1 MKLKLVTEMM
11 QELGLDLSEK
21 TKDEFRQL
29 AGITALRQAQDGTYY
44 VRNWWRGP
52 LLYALVSHYRPRS
65 VLEFGTGRGYGA
77 LSMAKASLEQ
87 GFECRVWTIDH
98 IPPTT
103 RQLWP
108 IDEGNRAR
116 TKSLALDEV
125 WEQSISARIRERIS
139 CLTGNSYSVMH
150 EWKRLG
156 RPNIDF
162 FFIDGGHD
170 YRTVKHDFIAG
181 LRVANSGA
189 AFLFDDYGKRKRY
202 GGKKLIDNE
211 CVPKCPQGSVEVID
225 TFAGRDLPSAEG
237 KVDHKMALLDTK
249 QIPELNQH
257 FYSTARAQWYMASYQ
272 IIRYGR
278 KRASPFRT
286 LTRRLL
292 KN

>member
-1 MKLKLVTEMM
+1 MKLKLITEKM
-11 QELGLDLSEK
+11 QELGFDSGEK
-21 TKDEFRQL
+21 TKDEFKQL

-87 GFECRVWTIDH
+87 GFECRVWTIDR

-108 IDEGNRAR
+108 IDEGNGPT
-116 TKSLALDEV
+116 TKLLALDEV
-125 WEQSISARIRERIS
+125 WEQSVSRRSRERIS
-139 CLTGNSYSVMH
+139 CLTGDSYSVMR
-150 EWKRLG
+150 EWTRLG

-202 GGKKLIDNE
+202 GVKNLIDNE
-211 CVPKCPQGSVEVID
+211 CIPKCPQRSVEVID
-225 TFAGRDLPSAEG
+225 TFAGQDLPSVEG
-237 KVDHKMALLDTK
+237 QVDHKMALLDTK

-257 FYSTARAQWYMASYQ
+257 FYSTARARLYIISYQ
-272 IIRYGR
+272 IIQFGR
-278 KRASPFRT
+278 KCALPFRT

-292 KN
+292 RD

>member
-1 MKLKLVTEMM
+1 MKLKLITEKM
-11 QELGLDLSEK
+11 QELGFDLGEK

-52 LLYALVSHYRPRS
+52 LLYALVSHHRPRS

-77 LSMAKASLEQ
+77 LSMAKASLER

-98 IPPTT
+98 IPLTT

-108 IDEGNRAR
+108 IDEGNGPT

-125 WEQSISARIRERIS
+125 WEQSVSARMRERIS
-139 CLTGNSYSVMH
+139 CLTGDSYSVMR

-181 LRVANSGA
+181 LRVANSEA
-189 AFLFDDYGKRKRY
+189 AFLFDDYGKRKGY
-202 GGKKLIDNE
+202 GVKKLIDNE

-225 TFAGRDLPSAEG
+225 TFAGRGLPSAEG

-249 QIPELNQH
+249 QIPELNRH
-257 FYSTARAQWYMASYQ
+257 FYSTARARRYMASYK

-278 KRASPFRT
+278 N
-286 LTRRLL
+286 LRRRFVP
-292 KN
+292 

>member
-1 MKLKLVTEMM
+1 MKLKLVTEIM
-11 QELGLDLSEK
+11 QELGFDLGEK
-21 TKDEFRQL
+21 AKDEFRQL
-29 AGITALRQAQDGTYY
+29 AGITALRQARDGTYY
-44 VRNWWRGP
+44 DRNWWRGP

-87 GFECRVWTIDH
+87 GFECRVWTIDR
-98 IPPTT
+98 IPPAT

-108 IDEGNRAR
+108 IDEGNGAK

-125 WEQSISARIRERIS
+125 WEQSVSIKIRERIS
-139 CLTGNSYSVMH
+139 CLSGDSYSAMR

-189 AFLFDDYGKRKRY
+189 AFLFDDYGKRKGY
-202 GGKKLIDNE
+202 GVKRLIDNE
-211 CVPKCPQGSVEVID
+211 CIPKCAHGSVEIID
-225 TFAGRDLPSAEG
+225 TFAGGDLPSAEG
-237 KVDHKMALLDTK
+237 KVDHKMALLDTRH
-249 QIPELNQH
+249 IPELNRH
-257 FYSTARAQWYMASYQ
+257 FYSTARARRYMASYQ
-272 IIRYGR
+272 IIRFGR
-278 KRASPFRT
+278 NSALPFRT
-286 LTRRLL
+286 LARRLL
-292 KN
+292 RN

>member
-1 MKLKLVTEMM
+1 MKPKLVTEIM
-11 QELGLDLSEK
+11 QELGFDFDEK
-21 TKDEFRQL
+21 TKDEFKQL
-29 AGITALRQAQDGTYY
+29 ARVTALRQAQDGTYY

-52 LLYALVSHYRPRS
+52 LLYALVSHYKPRS

-103 RQLWP
+103 RQRWD
-108 IDEGNRAR
+108 IDEGNGPT

-125 WEQSISARIRERIS
+125 WEQSVSAGIRERIS
-139 CLTGNSYSVMH
+139 CLNGDSYSVMR
-150 EWKRLG
+150 EWKHLG

-181 LRVANSGA
+181 LRTANSGA

-202 GGKKLIDNE
+202 GVKKLVDNE
-211 CVPKCPQGSVEVID
+211 CIPKCPQGSVEVID

-237 KVDHKMALLDTK
+237 QVDHKMALLDTK
-249 QIPELNQH
+249 QIFELNRN
-257 FYSTARAQWYMASYQ
+257 FYSTAQVRRYMTSYQ

-278 KRASPFRT
+278 N
-286 LTRRLL
+286 LRRRFVL
-292 KN
+292 

>member
-1 MKLKLVTEMM
+1 MKLKLVTEIM
-11 QELGLDLSEK
+11 QELGFDLDEK

-52 LLYALVSHYRPRS
+52 LLYALANYYRPRN

-103 RQLWP
+103 RQRWD
-108 IDEGNRAR
+108 IDEGNGPT
-116 TKSLALDEV
+116 TKSFALDEV

-139 CLTGNSYSVMH
+139 CLTGNSYSLMR

-156 RPNIDF
+156 RPKIDF

-181 LRVANSGA
+181 LRVATSGA
-189 AFLFDDYGKRKRY
+189 AFLFDDYGKRKGY
-202 GGKKLIDNE
+202 GVKKLIDNE

-225 TFAGRDLPSAEG
+225 TFAGRDLPSVEG

-249 QIPELNQH
+249 QIPELNRH
-257 FYSTARAQWYMASYQ
+257 FFSAAQARMYMASYR
-272 IIRYGR
+272 IIRYVR
-278 KRASPFRT
+278 NLS
-286 LTRRLL
+286 RRFGS
-292 KN
+292 